1 MKSLPLGQLLDSQTR
16 IRHDFL
22 DFAEQWQ
29 RTRDE
34 WRDEPARKF
43 EQESLSGLA
52 PALTRAAAAMQDYAD
67 AVRHYDRVLA
77 DPDQPDFVAN
87 R

>member
-1 MKSLPLGQLLDSQTR
+1 MNSLPLGQLLDGQTR

-29 RTRDE
+29 STRAA

-43 EQESLSGLA
+43 EQESLGSLA
-52 PALTRAAAAMQDYAD
+52 PNLTRVAAALQDFAD

-77 DPDQPDFVAN
+77 DPEQSDF
-87 R
+87 